1 MKTITTVAAR
11 ENFAELINQAS
22 YGGRRVILTRR
33 GKPVAAL
40 ISLHDLRLLEE
51 NVTEPKE
58 QPHKV

>member
-40 ISLHDLRLLEE
+40 VSLHDLRTLEE
-51 NVTEPKE
+51 SANADTK
-58 QPHKV
+58 KDDK